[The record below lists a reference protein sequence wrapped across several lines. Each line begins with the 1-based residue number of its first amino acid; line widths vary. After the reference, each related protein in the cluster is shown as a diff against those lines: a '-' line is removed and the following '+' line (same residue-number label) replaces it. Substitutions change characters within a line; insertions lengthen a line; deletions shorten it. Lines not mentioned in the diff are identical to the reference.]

1 MSRLNTLTNT
11 YLLPKVTDT
20 VLRENPL
27 TEKILSAPEKWRGEQ
42 IKKSIKVTKNTNGTS
57 FAGFQTLPS
66 QAVNTRQF
74 LLFPSKFYQIDVTIP
89 LTDIAVNMTDDE
101 RVMDLAEAEMTSS
114 GEDMADSIGTIYQ
127 LAGTGN
133 GSLDFNG
140 LQNIVDDGTL
150 APTYGGLSR
159 TTFPTLNS
167 TNTSASGSL
176 SLQKMSTLYNA
187 ITDGTIMPSMGECD
201 RSTYSYYEQLIEPK
215 NRLYVT
221 VPEVRKGNKDGL
233 AGTAGFTTLTYKG
246 FGIIPDR
253 KVPFNYGGAGST
265 AGQLYFLREEDL
277 EFRAIEK
284 FPESEPVKF
293 VEKDFE
299 DNDYENIKGLGFH
312 WTGWVKP
319 VNQLA
324 YVGRV
329 VLAGEF
335 WSKNPRRHGRL
346 YNIQGIS

>member
-11 YLLPKVTDT
+11 YLLPKVVDT

-27 TEKILSAPEKWRGEQ
+27 TEKILSDVEKWRGEQ
-42 IKKSIKVTKNTNGTS
+42 IKKSVKVVKNTNGTS

-89 LTDIAVNMTDDE
+89 LTDVAVNMTDDE

-114 GEDMADSIGTIYQ
+114 AEDMADSIGNIFYQ
-127 LAGTGN
+127 FGTGN

-140 LQNIVDDGTL
+140 LGNIVDDGTM

-159 TTFPTLNS
+159 TTFPTLDS
-167 TNTSASGSL
+167 TNTNFSATL

-187 ITDGTIMPSMGECD
+187 ITDGTIMPSMGITD
-201 RSTYSYYEQLIEPK
+201 RNTYSYYEQLIEPK

-221 VPEVRKGNKDGL
+221 VPEVRKGNKEGL

-246 FGIIPDR
+246 IGIIPDR
-253 KVPFNYGGAGST
+253 KVPLGYAGFAG

-293 VEKDFE
+293 MEKDFE
-299 DNDYENIKGLGFH
+299 DNDYENVKGLGFH

-335 WSKNPRRHGRL
+335 WSKNPRRHGRG
-346 YNIQGIS
+346 YNILGI

>member
-1 MSRLNTLTNT
+1 MSSLNTLTNT
-11 YLLPKVTDT
+11 YLLPKITDT

-27 TEKILSAPEKWRGEQ
+27 TEKILTEPEKWRGEQ
-42 IKKSIKVTKNTNGTS
+42 IKKSIKVVKNTNGTS

-66 QAVNTRQF
+66 QAVNTRQY
-74 LLFPSKFYQIDVTIP
+74 LLFPAKFYQIDVTIP
-89 LTDIAVNMTDDE
+89 LTDVAVNMTDDE
-101 RVMDLAEAEMTSS
+101 RVLDLAEAEMTSS
-114 GEDMADSIGTIYQ
+114 GEDMADSIGTIFQ

-140 LQNIVDDGTL
+140 LQNIVDAGTI

-159 TTFPTLNS
+159 TTFPTLDS
-167 TNTSASGSL
+167 TSTDFGGAI

-201 RSTYSYYEQLIEPK
+201 RTTYSYYEQLIEPK

-221 VPEVRKGNKDGL
+221 VPEVRKDNKEGL

-246 FGIIPDR
+246 IGIVPDR
-253 KVPFNYGGAGST
+253 KVPLGYGGIAG
-265 AGQLYFLREEDL
+265 AGQLYFLREEDM

-312 WTGWVKP
+312 WTGWVRP
-319 VNQLA
+319 TNQLTLI
-324 YVGRV
+324 GRIV
-329 VLAGEF
+329 VMGQAWTDL
-335 WSKNPRRHGRL
+335 SRRGGAL
-346 YNIQGIS
+346 TGIANI

>member
-27 TEKILSAPEKWRGEQ
+27 TEKILSSPEKWRGEQ
-42 IKKSIKVTKNTNGTS
+42 IKKSVKVVKNTNGTS

-74 LLFPSKFYQIDVTIP
+74 LLFPAKFYQIDVTIP
-89 LTDIAVNMTDDE
+89 LTDMAVNMTDDE
-101 RVMDLAEAEMTSS
+101 RVLDIAEAEMTSS
-114 GEDMADSIGTIYQ
+114 AEDMADSIGNIFY
-127 LAGTGN
+127 LDGTGN

-140 LQNIVDDGTL
+140 LANIVDDGTNYT
-150 APTYGGLSR
+150 TYGGLSR
-159 TTFPTLNS
+159 TTFPTLDATRTNFSS
-167 TNTSASGSL
+167 TV
-176 SLQKMSTLYNA
+176 SLQKMATLYNA
-187 ITDGTIMPSMGECD
+187 ITDGTIMPSMGLAD
-201 RSTYSYYEQLIEPK
+201 RGTYSYYEQLIEPK

-221 VPEVRKGNKDGL
+221 VPEVRKDNKQGL

-246 FGIIPDR
+246 LGIIPDR
-253 KVPFNYGGAGST
+253 KVPVT
-265 AGQLYFLREEDL
+265 ASGGQLFFIREEDL

-299 DNDYENIKGLGFH
+299 DNDYENVKGLGFH

-329 VLAGEF
+329 ILAGEM
-335 WSKNPRRHGRL
+335 WSKNPRRHGVG
-346 YNIQGIS
+346 YNIAGI

>member
-11 YLLPKVTDT
+11 YLLPKIVDA

-27 TEKILSAPEKWRGEQ
+27 TEKVLSEPEKWRGEQ
-42 IKKSIKVTKNTNGTS
+42 IKKSIKVVKNTNGTS

-74 LLFPSKFYQIDVTIP
+74 LLFPAKFYQIDVTIP
-89 LTDIAVNMTDDE
+89 LTDVAINMTDDE

-114 GEDMADSIGTIYQ
+114 GEDMADSIGNIFQ
-127 LAGTGN
+127 LAGQGN
-133 GSLDFNG
+133 GNLDFNG
-140 LQNIVDDGTL
+140 LENIVDDGTI
-150 APTYGGLSR
+150 ASTYGGLSR
-159 TTFPTLNS
+159 TTFPVLNS
-167 TNTSASGSL
+167 TNTDGLLSI
-176 SLQKMSTLYNA
+176 SLQKMATLYNA
-187 ITDGTIMPSMGECD
+187 ITDGTIMPSIGYSD
-201 RSTYSYYEQLIEPK
+201 RSTFSYYEQLIEPK

-221 VPEVRKGNKDGL
+221 VPEVRKDNKEGL

-246 FGIIPDR
+246 IGIVPDR
-253 KVPFNYGGAGST
+253 KVPLGYNGTVAGAGM
-265 AGQLYFLREEDL
+265 LYFLREEDL

-346 YNIQGIS
+346 FNITGI

>member
-11 YLLPKVTDT
+11 YLLPKVCDT

-27 TEKILSAPEKWRGEQ
+27 TEKILNAPEKWRSEQ
-42 IKKSIKVTKNTNGTS
+42 IKKSIKVVKNTNGTS

-66 QAVNTRQF
+66 QAVNTRQY
-74 LLFPSKFYQIDVTIP
+74 LLFPAKFYQIDVTIP
-89 LTDIAVNMTDDE
+89 LTDVAVNMTDDE
-101 RVMDLAEAEMTSS
+101 RVLDLAEAEMTSS
-114 GEDMADSIGTIYQ
+114 AEDMADSIGNIFQ
-127 LAGTGN
+127 LSGTGN

-140 LQNIVDDGTL
+140 LQNIVDDGTTS
-150 APTYGGLSR
+150 PTYGGLSR
-159 TTFPTLNS
+159 TTYPMLKS
-167 TNTSASGSL
+167 TSTDFSGTI

-187 ITDGTIMPSMGECD
+187 ITDGTIMPSYGTSD
-201 RSTYSYYEQLIEPK
+201 RTTYSYYEQLIEPK

-221 VPEVRKGNKDGL
+221 VPEVRKNNKEGL

-246 FGIIPDR
+246 IGIVPDR
-253 KVPFNYGGAGST
+253 KVPLGYGGFAG

-299 DNDYENIKGLGFH
+299 DNDYENVKGLGFH

-335 WSKNPRRHGRL
+335 WSKNPRRHGRG
-346 YNIQGIS
+346 YDIQGIS

>member
-11 YLLPKVTDT
+11 YLLPKVVDA

-42 IKKSIKVTKNTNGTS
+42 IKKSVKVVKNTNGTS

-66 QAVNTRQF
+66 QAVNTRQY
-74 LLFPSKFYQIDVTIP
+74 LLFPAKFYEIDVTIP
-89 LTDIAVNMTDDE
+89 LTDMAVNMTDDE
-101 RVMDLAEAEMTSS
+101 RVLDLAEAEMTSS
-114 GEDMADSIGTIYQ
+114 AEDMADLIGNIFY
-127 LAGTGN
+127 LDGSGN

-140 LQNIVDDGTL
+140 LNNIVDDATI

-159 TTFPTLNS
+159 STYPVLKSTKTDFSTTLTLLRL
-167 TNTSASGSL
+167 A
-176 SLQKMSTLYNA
+176 TLYNA
-187 ITDGTIMPSMGECD
+187 IADGTIMPSMGLTD
-201 RSTYSYYEQLIEPK
+201 RNGFSYYEQLIEPK
-215 NRLYVT
+215 NRLYTT
-221 VPEVRKGNKDGL
+221 VPEVRKGNKEGL

-246 FGIIPDR
+246 IGIIPDR
-253 KVPFNYGGAGST
+253 KVPLGSNGGAAGSS
-265 AGQLYFLREEDL
+265 QIFLLREEDL
-277 EFRAIEK
+277 EFRSIEK

-299 DNDYENIKGLGFH
+299 DNDYENVKGLGFH

-335 WSKNPRRHGRL
+335 WSKNPRRHGVG
-346 YNIQGIS
+346 YDFAGI

>member
-11 YLLPKVTDT
+11 YLLPKIVDT

-27 TEKILSAPEKWRGEQ
+27 TEKILTDVEKWRGEQ
-42 IKKSIKVTKNTNGTS
+42 IKKSVKVVKNTNGTS

-74 LLFPSKFYQIDVTIP
+74 LLFPAKFYQIDVTIP
-89 LTDIAVNMTDDE
+89 LTDVAVNMTDDE
-101 RVMDLAEAEMTSS
+101 RVMDLAEAEMTSTA
-114 GEDMADSIGTIYQ
+114 EDMADSIGNIFQ
-127 LAGTGN
+127 LSGTGN

-140 LQNIVDDGTL
+140 LQNIVDDSTI

-159 TTFPTLNS
+159 TTFPTLDS
-167 TNTSASGSL
+167 TNTNFSGSL
-176 SLQKMSTLYNA
+176 NLQKMSTLYNA
-187 ITDGTIMPSMGECD
+187 ITDGTIMPSYSECD

-221 VPEVRKGNKDGL
+221 VPEVRKDNKEGL

-246 FGIIPDR
+246 IGVVPDR
-253 KVPFNYGGAGST
+253 KVPLGYGGYAG
-265 AGQLYFLREEDL
+265 AGMIYFLREEDL

-284 FPESEPVKF
+284 FPEAEPVKF
-293 VEKDFE
+293 MEKDFE
-299 DNDYENIKGLGFH
+299 DNDYENVKGLGFH

-335 WSKNPRRHGRL
+335 WSKNPRRHGRGYDIL
-346 YNIQGIS
+346 GIS

>member
-1 MSRLNTLTNT
+1 
-11 YLLPKVTDT
+11 

-27 TEKILSAPEKWRGEQ
+27 TEKILSEPEKWRGEQ
-42 IKKSIKVTKNTNGTS
+42 IKKSVKVVKNTNGTS
-57 FAGFQTLPS
+57 FAGFQTLSS

-74 LLFPSKFYQIDVTIP
+74 LLFPSKFYQIDVTLP
-89 LTDIAVNMTDDE
+89 LTDVAINMTDDE
-101 RVMDLAEAEMTSS
+101 RIVDLAEAEMTSS
-114 GEDMADSIGTIYQ
+114 GEDMADSIGNIFQ

-159 TTFPTLNS
+159 TTYATLDS
-167 TNTSASGSL
+167 TNTNFSGAI
-176 SLQKMSTLYNA
+176 SLQKMSTGYNA

-201 RSTYSYYEQLIEPK
+201 RSTYSFYEQLIEPK

-221 VPEVRKGNKDGL
+221 VPEVRKDNKEGL

-246 FGIIPDR
+246 IGIIPDR
-253 KVPFNYGGAGST
+253 KVPLGYGGYAG

-284 FPESEPVKF
+284 FPEASPVKF

-299 DNDYENIKGLGFH
+299 DNDYENVKGLGFH
-312 WTGWVKP
+312 WIDWVKP

-324 YVGRV
+324 YVGRI

-335 WSKNPRRHGRL
+335 WSKNPRRHFRG
-346 YNIQGIS
+346 YNILGIS

>member
-11 YLLPKVTDT
+11 YLLPKVVDT

-27 TEKILSAPEKWRGEQ
+27 TEKILSDVEKWRGEQ
-42 IKKSIKVTKNTNGTS
+42 IKKSVKVVKNTNGTS

-74 LLFPSKFYQIDVTIP
+74 LLFPAKFYQIDVTIP
-89 LTDIAVNMTDDE
+89 LTDVAVNMTDDE

-114 GEDMADSIGTIYQ
+114 AEDMADSIGNIFYNF
-127 LAGTGN
+127 GTGN

-140 LQNIVDDGTL
+140 LGNIVDDGSM

-159 TTFPTLNS
+159 TTFPTLDS
-167 TNTSASGSL
+167 TNTNFSTTI
-176 SLQKMSTLYNA
+176 SLQKMATLYNA
-187 ITDGTIMPSMGECD
+187 ITDGTIMPSMGITD
-201 RSTYSYYEQLIEPK
+201 RNTYSYYEQLIEPK

-221 VPEVRKGNKDGL
+221 VPEVRKGNKEGL

-246 FGIIPDR
+246 IGIIPDR
-253 KVPFNYGGAGST
+253 KVPLGYAGFAGAG
-265 AGQLYFLREEDL
+265 QIYFLREEDL

-293 VEKDFE
+293 MEKDFE
-299 DNDYENIKGLGFH
+299 DNDYENVKGLGFH

-335 WSKNPRRHGRL
+335 WSKNPRRHGRG
-346 YNIQGIS
+346 YNITGI

>member
-11 YLLPKVTDT
+11 YLLPKIVDT

-27 TEKILSAPEKWRGEQ
+27 TSKILSNPEKWRGEQ

-89 LTDIAVNMTDDE
+89 LTDVAVNMTDDE

-114 GEDMADSIGTIYQ
+114 GEDMADSIGDIFQ
-127 LAGTGN
+127 GFGTGN

-140 LQNIVDDGTL
+140 LGNIVDDGTN
-150 APTYGGLSR
+150 APTYGNLSR
-159 TTFPTLNS
+159 VTFPTLDS
-167 TNTSASGSL
+167 TVTNWSGSI

-187 ITDGTIMPSMGECD
+187 ITDGTIMPSMAECD
-201 RSTYSYYEQLIEPK
+201 RNTYSYYEQLIEPK

-221 VPEVRKGNKDGL
+221 VPEVRKDNKEGL

-246 FGIIPDR
+246 IGVIPDR
-253 KVPFNYGGAGST
+253 KVPLGYGGIAG
-265 AGQLYFLREEDL
+265 AGQFYFLREEDL

-284 FPESEPVKF
+284 FPEAEPVKF
-293 VEKDFE
+293 MEKDFQ

-335 WSKNPRRHGRL
+335 WSMNPRRHGRG
-346 YNIQGIS
+346 YNILGIS

>member
-27 TEKILSAPEKWRGEQ
+27 TEKVLTSPEKWRGEQ
-42 IKKSIKVTKNTNGTS
+42 IKKSVKVVKNTNGTS

-74 LLFPSKFYQIDVTIP
+74 LLFPAKFYQIDVTIP
-89 LTDIAVNMTDDE
+89 LTDMAVNMTDDE
-101 RVMDLAEAEMTSS
+101 RVLDLAEAEMTSS
-114 GEDMADSIGTIYQ
+114 AEDMADSIGTIFYQ
-127 LAGTGN
+127 DGTGN

-140 LQNIVDDGTL
+140 LANIVDDGTV
-150 APTYGGLSR
+150 ATTYGGLSR
-159 TTFPTLNS
+159 TTYPTLQS
-167 TNTSASGSL
+167 TKTNWSTSV
-176 SLQKMSTLYNA
+176 SLQKMATLYNA
-187 ITDGTIMPSMGECD
+187 ITDGTIMPSMGVVD
-201 RSTYSYYEQLIEPK
+201 RAGYSFYEQLIEPK
-215 NRLYVT
+215 NRLYIT
-221 VPEVRKGNKDGL
+221 VPEVRKMDKGL
-233 AGTAGFTTLTYKG
+233 AGTAGYTTLSYKG
-246 FGIIPDR
+246 IGILADR
-253 KVPFNYGGAGST
+253 KVPLGSNGGVAGSS
-265 AGQLYFLREEDL
+265 QMFFLREEDL

-299 DNDYENIKGLGFH
+299 DNDYENVKGLGFH

-329 VLAGEF
+329 ILAGEL
-335 WSKNPRRHGRL
+335 WSKNPRRHGVG
-346 YNIQGIS
+346 YNFSGI

>member
-11 YLLPKVTDT
+11 YLLPKVVDT

-27 TEKILSAPEKWRGEQ
+27 TEKILSDVEKWRGEQ
-42 IKKSIKVTKNTNGTS
+42 IKKSVKVVKNTNGTS

-74 LLFPSKFYQIDVTIP
+74 LLFPAKFYQIDVTIP
-89 LTDIAVNMTDDE
+89 LTDVAVNMTDDE

-114 GEDMADSIGTIYQ
+114 AEDMADSIGNIFYGF
-127 LAGTGN
+127 GTGN

-140 LQNIVDDGTL
+140 LGNIVDDGTNS
-150 APTYGGLSR
+150 PTYGGLSR
-159 TTFPTLNS
+159 TTFATLQS
-167 TNTSASGSL
+167 TNTNFSTTI
-176 SLQKMSTLYNA
+176 SLQKMATLYNA
-187 ITDGTIMPSMGECD
+187 ITDGTIMPSMGITD
-201 RSTYSYYEQLIEPK
+201 RNTYSYYEQLIEPK

-246 FGIIPDR
+246 IGIIPDR
-253 KVPFNYGGAGST
+253 KVPLAYGGFAG

-293 VEKDFE
+293 MEKDFE
-299 DNDYENIKGLGFH
+299 DNDYENVKGLGFH

-329 VLAGEF
+329 VIAGEF
-335 WSKNPRRHGRL
+335 WSKNPRRHGRG
-346 YNIQGIS
+346 YNITGI

>member
-1 MSRLNTLTNT
+1 MSSLNTLTNT
-11 YLLPKVTDT
+11 YLLPKITDT

-27 TEKILSAPEKWRGEQ
+27 TEKILTEPEKWRGEQ
-42 IKKSIKVTKNTNGTS
+42 IKKSIKVVKNTNGTS

-66 QAVNTRQF
+66 QAVNTRQY
-74 LLFPSKFYQIDVTIP
+74 LLFPAKFYQIDVTIP
-89 LTDIAVNMTDDE
+89 LTDVAVNMTDDE
-101 RVMDLAEAEMTSS
+101 RVLDLAEAEMTSS
-114 GEDMADSIGTIYQ
+114 GEDMADSIGTIFQ

-140 LQNIVDDGTL
+140 LQNIVDNGTF

-159 TTFPTLNS
+159 TTFPTLDS
-167 TNTSASGSL
+167 TSTDWGGAM

-201 RSTYSYYEQLIEPK
+201 RTTYSYYEQLIEPK

-221 VPEVRKGNKDGL
+221 VPEVRKDNKEGL

-246 FGIIPDR
+246 IGIVPDR
-253 KVPFNYGGAGST
+253 KVPLGYAGIAG

-335 WSKNPRRHGRL
+335 WSKNPRRHGRGYDIL
-346 YNIQGIS
+346 GIS

>member
-1 MSRLNTLTNT
+1 MSSLNTLTNT
-11 YLLPKVTDT
+11 YLLPKITDT

-27 TEKILSAPEKWRGEQ
+27 TEKILTEPEKWRGEQ
-42 IKKSIKVTKNTNGTS
+42 IKKSIKVVKNTNGTS

-66 QAVNTRQF
+66 QAVNTRQY
-74 LLFPSKFYQIDVTIP
+74 LLFPAKFYQIDVTIP
-89 LTDIAVNMTDDE
+89 LTDVAVNMTDDE
-101 RVMDLAEAEMTSS
+101 RVLDLAEAEMTSS
-114 GEDMADSIGTIYQ
+114 GEDMADSIGTIFQ

-140 LQNIVDDGTL
+140 LQNIVDNSTF

-159 TTFPTLNS
+159 STFPTLDS
-167 TNTSASGSL
+167 TSTDWGGAM

-201 RSTYSYYEQLIEPK
+201 RTTYSYYEQLIEPK

-221 VPEVRKGNKDGL
+221 VPEVRKDNKEGL

-246 FGIIPDR
+246 IGIVPDR
-253 KVPFNYGGAGST
+253 KVPLGYAGIAG

-335 WSKNPRRHGRL
+335 WSKNPRRHGRGYDIL
-346 YNIQGIS
+346 GIS

>member
-11 YLLPKVTDT
+11 YLLPKVVDS

-27 TEKILSAPEKWRGEQ
+27 TEKILSDVEKWRGEQ
-42 IKKSIKVTKNTNGTS
+42 IKKAVKVVKNTNGTS
-57 FAGFQTLPS
+57 WAGFQTLPS

-74 LLFPSKFYQIDVTIP
+74 LLFPAKFYQIDVTIP

-114 GEDMADSIGTIYQ
+114 GEDMADSIGTIFQ

-140 LQNIVDDGTL
+140 LQNIVDDGTI

-159 TTFPTLNS
+159 TTYPTLDS
-167 TNTSASGSL
+167 TNTSASGSI

-201 RSTYSYYEQLIEPK
+201 RTTYSYYEQLIEPK

-221 VPEVRKGNKDGL
+221 VPEVRKDNKEGL
-233 AGTAGFTTLTYKG
+233 AGTAGFTTLSYKG
-246 FGIIPDR
+246 IGIVPDR
-253 KVPFNYGGAGST
+253 KVPLGYGGFAG

-284 FPESEPVKF
+284 FPEAAPVRYK
-293 VEKDFE
+293 EKDFE
-299 DNDYENIKGLGFH
+299 DNDYEDIKGLGFH
-312 WTGWVKP
+312 WNDWVKP

-324 YVGRV
+324 LVGRII
-329 VLAGEF
+329 LAGEF

-346 YNIQGIS
+346 YDISGIS

>member
-11 YLLPKVTDT
+11 YLLPKVVDT

-27 TEKILSAPEKWRGEQ
+27 TEKILSDVEKWRGEQ
-42 IKKSIKVTKNTNGTS
+42 IKKSVKVVKNTNGTS

-74 LLFPSKFYQIDVTIP
+74 LLFPAKFYQIDVTIP
-89 LTDIAVNMTDDE
+89 LTDVAVNMTDDE

-114 GEDMADSIGTIYQ
+114 AEDMADSIGNIFYQ
-127 LAGTGN
+127 FGTGN

-140 LQNIVDDGTL
+140 LGNIVDDGTY

-159 TTFPTLNS
+159 TTFATLDS
-167 TNTSASGSL
+167 TVTSWSGSV

-187 ITDGTIMPSMGECD
+187 ITDGTIMPSMGICD
-201 RSTYSYYEQLIEPK
+201 RLSYSYYEQLIEPK

-246 FGIIPDR
+246 IGIIPDR
-253 KVPFNYGGAGST
+253 KVPLNYAGAGAT
-265 AGQLYFLREEDL
+265 AGQMLFLREEDL

-293 VEKDFE
+293 MEKDFE
-299 DNDYENIKGLGFH
+299 DNDYENVKGLGFH

-335 WSKNPRRHGRL
+335 WSKNPRRHGRG

>member
-11 YLLPKVTDT
+11 YLLPKIVDT

-27 TEKILSAPEKWRGEQ
+27 TEKILSDVEKWRGEQ
-42 IKKSIKVTKNTNGTS
+42 IKKSIKVVKNTNGTS

-74 LLFPSKFYQIDVTIP
+74 LLFPAKFYQIDVTIP
-89 LTDIAVNMTDDE
+89 LTDVAVNMTDDE
-101 RVMDLAEAEMTSS
+101 RVMDLAEAEMTSTA
-114 GEDMADSIGTIYQ
+114 EDMADSIGNIFQ
-127 LAGTGN
+127 LSGTGN

-140 LQNIVDDGTL
+140 LQNIVDDGTI

-159 TTFPTLNS
+159 TTFATLDS
-167 TNTSASGSL
+167 TNTNFSGAL

-187 ITDGTIMPSMGECD
+187 ITDGTIMPSYSEAD
-201 RSTYSYYEQLIEPK
+201 RTTYSYYEQLIEPK

-221 VPEVRKGNKDGL
+221 VPEVRKSNKEGL

-246 FGIIPDR
+246 IGIVPDR
-253 KVPFNYGGAGST
+253 KVPLGYGGFAG
-265 AGQLYFLREEDL
+265 AGMLYFLREEDL

-284 FPESEPVKF
+284 FPEAEPVKF
-293 VEKDFE
+293 MEKDFE
-299 DNDYENIKGLGFH
+299 DNDYENVKGLGFH

-335 WSKNPRRHGRL
+335 WSKNPRRHGRG
-346 YNIQGIS
+346 YNILGIS

>member
-1 MSRLNTLTNT
+1 MSSLNTLTNT
-11 YLLPKVTDT
+11 YLLPKITDT

-27 TEKILSAPEKWRGEQ
+27 TEKILTEPEKWRGEQ
-42 IKKSIKVTKNTNGTS
+42 IKKSIKVVKNTNGTS

-66 QAVNTRQF
+66 QAVNTRQY
-74 LLFPSKFYQIDVTIP
+74 LLFPAKFYQIDVTIP
-89 LTDIAVNMTDDE
+89 LTDVAVNMTDDE
-101 RVMDLAEAEMTSS
+101 RVLDLAEAEMTSS
-114 GEDMADSIGTIYQ
+114 GEDMADSIGTIFQ

-140 LQNIVDDGTL
+140 LQNIVDNSTF

-159 TTFPTLNS
+159 STFPTLDS
-167 TNTSASGSL
+167 TSTDFGGAI

-201 RSTYSYYEQLIEPK
+201 RTTYSYYEQLIEPK

-221 VPEVRKGNKDGL
+221 VPEVRKDNKEGL

-246 FGIIPDR
+246 IGIVPDR
-253 KVPFNYGGAGST
+253 KVPLGYAGIAG

-319 VNQLA
+319 TNQLA

-335 WSKNPRRHGRL
+335 WSKNPRRHGRGYDIL
-346 YNIQGIS
+346 GIS

>member
-27 TEKILSAPEKWRGEQ
+27 TEKILTSPEKWRGEQ
-42 IKKSIKVTKNTNGTS
+42 IKKSVKVVKNTNGTS

-66 QAVNTRQF
+66 QAVNTRQY
-74 LLFPSKFYQIDVTIP
+74 LLFPAKFYQIDVTIS
-89 LTDIAVNMTDDE
+89 LTDMAVNMTDDE
-101 RVMDLAEAEMTSS
+101 RVLDLAEAEMTSS
-114 GEDMADSIGTIYQ
+114 AEDMADSIGNIFYLDGQ
-127 LAGTGN
+127 GN
-133 GSLDFNG
+133 GGLDFNG
-140 LQNIVDDGTL
+140 LANIVDDGTNY
-150 APTYGGLSR
+150 ATYGGLSR
-159 TTFPTLNS
+159 TTFPTLDATR
-167 TNTSASGSL
+167 TNWSPNI
-176 SLQKMSTLYNA
+176 SLQKMATLYNA
-187 ITDGTIMPSMGECD
+187 ITDGTIMPSMGLAD
-201 RSTYSYYEQLIEPK
+201 RNTYSYYEQLIEPK
-215 NRLYVT
+215 NRLYTT
-221 VPEVRKGNKDGL
+221 VPEIRKDNKQGL

-246 FGIIPDR
+246 LGIVPDR
-253 KVPFNYGGAGST
+253 KVPIATGG
-265 AGQLYFLREEDL
+265 GQLFFIREEDI

-299 DNDYENIKGLGFH
+299 DNDYENVKGLGFH

-329 VLAGEF
+329 ILAGEF
-335 WSKNPRRHGRL
+335 WSKNPRRHGVG
-346 YNIQGIS
+346 YNITGI

>member
-11 YLLPKVTDT
+11 YLLPKIVDT

-27 TEKILSAPEKWRGEQ
+27 TEKILSDVEKWRGEQ
-42 IKKSIKVTKNTNGTS
+42 IKKSIKVVKNTNGTS

-74 LLFPSKFYQIDVTIP
+74 LLFPAKFYQIDVTIP
-89 LTDIAVNMTDDE
+89 LTDVAVNMTDDE

-114 GEDMADSIGTIYQ
+114 GEDMADSIGNIFYQ
-127 LAGTGN
+127 FGTGN

-140 LQNIVDDGTL
+140 LGNIVDDGTY

-159 TTFPTLNS
+159 ATFPTLDSTS
-167 TNTSASGSL
+167 TNWSGAI

-187 ITDGTIMPSMGECD
+187 ITDGTIMPSMGLAD
-201 RSTYSYYEQLIEPK
+201 RLSYSYYEQLIEPK

-221 VPEVRKGNKDGL
+221 VPEVRKDNKEGL

-246 FGIIPDR
+246 IGIIPDR
-253 KVPFNYGGAGST
+253 KVPLNYAGAGAT

-293 VEKDFE
+293 MEKDFE

-335 WSKNPRRHGRL
+335 WSKNPRRHGRG

>member
-1 MSRLNTLTNT
+1 MSSLNTLTNT
-11 YLLPKVTDT
+11 YLLPKITDT

-27 TEKILSAPEKWRGEQ
+27 TEKILTEPEKWRGEQ
-42 IKKSIKVTKNTNGTS
+42 IKKSIKVVKNTNGTS

-66 QAVNTRQF
+66 QAVNTRQY
-74 LLFPSKFYQIDVTIP
+74 LLFPAKFYQIDVTIP
-89 LTDIAVNMTDDE
+89 LTDVAVNMTDDE
-101 RVMDLAEAEMTSS
+101 RVLDLAEAEMTSS
-114 GEDMADSIGTIYQ
+114 GEDMADSIGTIFQ

-140 LQNIVDDGTL
+140 LQNIVDNSTF

-159 TTFPTLNS
+159 STFPTLDS
-167 TNTSASGSL
+167 TSTDWGGAM

-201 RSTYSYYEQLIEPK
+201 RTTYSFYEQLIEPK

-221 VPEVRKGNKDGL
+221 VPEVRKDNKEGL

-246 FGIIPDR
+246 IGIVPDR
-253 KVPFNYGGAGST
+253 KVPLGYAGIAG

-319 VNQLA
+319 TNQLA

-335 WSKNPRRHGRL
+335 WSKNPRRHGRGYDIL
-346 YNIQGIS
+346 GIS

>member
-1 MSRLNTLTNT
+1 MSSLNTLTNT
-11 YLLPKVTDT
+11 YLLPKITDT

-27 TEKILSAPEKWRGEQ
+27 TEKILTEPEKWRGEQ
-42 IKKSIKVTKNTNGTS
+42 IKKSIKVVKNTNGTS

-66 QAVNTRQF
+66 QAVNTRQY
-74 LLFPSKFYQIDVTIP
+74 LLFPAKFYQIDVTIP
-89 LTDIAVNMTDDE
+89 LTDVAVNMTDDE
-101 RVMDLAEAEMTSS
+101 RVLDLAEAEMTSS
-114 GEDMADSIGTIYQ
+114 GEDMADSIGTIFQ

-140 LQNIVDDGTL
+140 LQNIVDNGTF

-159 TTFPTLNS
+159 PTFPTLDS
-167 TNTSASGSL
+167 TSTDWGGAI

-201 RSTYSYYEQLIEPK
+201 RTTYSYYEQLIEPK

-221 VPEVRKGNKDGL
+221 VPEVRKDNKEGL

-246 FGIIPDR
+246 IGIVPDR
-253 KVPFNYGGAGST
+253 KVPLGYAGIAG

-335 WSKNPRRHGRL
+335 WSKNPRRHGRGYDIL
-346 YNIQGIS
+346 GIS

>member
-27 TEKILSAPEKWRGEQ
+27 TEKILSKPEKWRGEQ
-42 IKKSIKVTKNTNGTS
+42 IKKSIKVVKNTNGTS
-57 FAGFQTLPS
+57 FTGFQTLPS
-66 QAVNTRQF
+66 QAVNTRQY
-74 LLFPSKFYQIDVTIP
+74 LLFPAKFYEIDVTVP
-89 LTDIAVNMTDDE
+89 LTDLAVNLTDDE
-101 RVMDLAEAEMTSS
+101 KVLDLAEAEMTSS
-114 GEDMADSIGTIYQ
+114 AEDMADDVGNIFYKDGS
-127 LAGTGN
+127 GN

-140 LQNIVDDGTL
+140 LTNIVDDVTNTS
-150 APTYGGLSR
+150 TYGGLSR
-159 TTFPTLNS
+159 TTYPTLKS
-167 TNTSASGSL
+167 TLTASGGTL
-176 SLQKMSTLYNA
+176 TLTKMATLYNA
-187 ITDGTIMPSMGECD
+187 ITDGTIMPSMGLTD
-201 RSTYSYYEQLIEPK
+201 RPTFALYEQLIEPK
-215 NRLYVT
+215 NRIYMT
-221 VPEVRKGNKDGL
+221 VPEIRNENKSGL

-253 KVPFNYGGAGST
+253 KCVNANATGAM
-265 AGQLYFLREEDL
+265 YFLREEDL

-284 FPESEPVKF
+284 MPEMEPVKF

-329 VLAGEF
+329 ILAGEF
-335 WSKNPRRHGRL
+335 WSKNPRRHGAL
-346 YNIQGIS
+346 TGITGI

>member
-11 YLLPKVTDT
+11 YLLPKVVDA

-27 TEKILSAPEKWRGEQ
+27 TEKVLSDPEKWRGEQ
-42 IKKSIKVTKNTNGTS
+42 IKKSIKVVKNTNGTS

-74 LLFPSKFYQIDVTIP
+74 LLFPAKFYQIDVTVP

-114 GEDMADSIGTIYQ
+114 GEDMADSIGTILQ
-127 LAGTGN
+127 ASGLGN

-140 LQNIVDDGTL
+140 LQNIVDDGT
-150 APTYGGLSR
+150 ASTTYGGLSH
-159 TTFPTLNS
+159 TTYAVLNS
-167 TNTSASGSL
+167 TNTNFSGSI

-187 ITDGTIMPSMGECD
+187 ITDGTIMPSMGTCD
-201 RSTYSYYEQLIEPK
+201 RTTYSYYEQLIEPK

-221 VPEVRKGNKDGL
+221 VPEVRKDNKEGL

-246 FGIIPDR
+246 IGIIPDR
-253 KVPFNYGGAGST
+253 KVPLGYGGTAG

-293 VEKDFE
+293 KEKDFE

-324 YVGRV
+324 YVGRI

-335 WSKNPRRHGRL
+335 WSKNPRRHGRG
-346 YNIQGIS
+346 YTIQGIS

>member
-1 MSRLNTLTNT
+1 M
-11 YLLPKVTDT
+11 
-20 VLRENPL
+20 RENPL
-27 TEKILSAPEKWRGEQ
+27 TEKILSDVEKWRGEQ
-42 IKKSIKVTKNTNGTS
+42 IKKSIKVVKNTNGTS

-74 LLFPSKFYQIDVTIP
+74 LLFPAKFYQIDVTIP
-89 LTDIAVNMTDDE
+89 LTDVAVNMTDDE
-101 RVMDLAEAEMTSS
+101 RVMDLAEAEMTSTA
-114 GEDMADSIGTIYQ
+114 EDMADSVGNIFQ
-127 LAGTGN
+127 QFGTGN

-140 LQNIVDDGTL
+140 LGNIVDDGTY

-159 TTFPTLNS
+159 TTYATLDS
-167 TNTSASGSL
+167 TNTNWSGTI

-187 ITDGTIMPSMGECD
+187 ITDGTIMPSYSECD

-221 VPEVRKGNKDGL
+221 VPEIRKDNKEGL

-246 FGIIPDR
+246 IGIVPDR
-253 KVPFNYGGAGST
+253 KVPLAYGGIAG

-284 FPESEPVKF
+284 FPEAEPVKF
-293 VEKDFE
+293 MEKDFE
-299 DNDYENIKGLGFH
+299 DNDYENVKGLGFH

-335 WSKNPRRHGRL
+335 WSKNPRRHGRGYDIL
-346 YNIQGIS
+346 GIS